1 MQIGCTQMHPV
12 TLAAII
18 IELIILGAQG
28 GYFLSRPHNTT
39 RLWYIG
45 LLVLIIALNLV
56 NGLFANP
63 AYRIPLFMQHNTVTA
78 VGIAVI
84 CYFPLYFYRG
94 FGLQRLRF
102 HARYGIFL
110 FLLFPYFVFFIIV
123 HSLTE
128 DTDMA
133 RRYGYIVPVGYAVVL
148 LLAIAD
154 AIRHRYRETRN
165 KKHMTEELMAYIAL
179 LPWAAMAPIV
189 YLKMGQLT
197 ETVFING
204 GFLVLSVFLLYRSIT
219 IGLAEQRQ
227 LENLRQ
233 VAVDFE
239 VVKHNCIREML
250 SPRETEVASML
261 CQRLTAREIAD
272 KLFISDRTV
281 DKHRENIYFK
291 VGVNSREELI
301 DRLNKVR

>member
-18 IELIILGAQG
+18 IELIVLGAQG
-28 GYFLSRPHNTT
+28 GYYLSRPHNTT

-45 LLVLIIALNLV
+45 LLVLIITLNLV
-56 NGLFANP
+56 NGLFPNP
-63 AYRIPLFMQHNTVTA
+63 AYRIPLYMQQNTVTA
-78 VGIAVI
+78 VGIAVV

-94 FGLQRLRF
+94 FGLERLRF
-102 HARYGIFL
+102 HARYGIAL
-110 FLLFPYFVFFIIV
+110 FLLLPYFVFFIIV
-123 HSLTE
+123 HSITE
-128 DTDMA
+128 DTDLA
-133 RRYGYIVPVGYAVVL
+133 RRYGFIVPMGYAVVL
-148 LLAIAD
+148 LLAIAN

-165 KKHMTEELMAYIAL
+165 KKHMAEELMAYIAL

-189 YLKMGQLT
+189 YLRMGQLT
-197 ETVFING
+197 ETVFINI
-204 GFLVLSVFLLYRSIT
+204 GFLVLSGFLLYRSIT
-219 IGLAEQRQ
+219 VGLAEQRQ

-239 VVKHNCIREML
+239 VVKHNCVREML
-250 SPRETEVASML
+250 SPRETEVAVML

-291 VGVNSREELI
+291 ASVNSREQL
-301 DRLNKVR
+301 LGKFNKVW